1 MAKFHHSAKKKKKGQ
16 VTWSV
21 KFFEKIQKIPDFY
34 EESYENAKKLAAFG
48 RFLSLFQEYH
58 LKIVGPSRSPK
69 CSRIPNFSTPLF
81 FL

>member
-1 MAKFHHSAKKKKKGQ
+1 MENFHHSAKQKRKGQ
-16 VTWSV
+16 VTWSIN
-21 KFFEKIQKIPDFY
+21 FFEKIQKSQI
-34 EESYENAKKLAAFG
+34 SMKKAMKLQKNWQLSAD
-48 RFLSLFQEYH
+48 LSLFQENH